1 MARASCTLEPG
12 ACDELLKMHVPS
24 LEDSA
29 WKNDD
34 YEVVVAKYMSFLC
47 GCAAQTTRLNSSIVA
62 VSCVRIFGVPG
73 AVGHN
78 FGEAM
83 SHALAHCHIKMIKAT
98 PGKKL
103 SASVYAVIGSFRNS
117 KASRETY

>member
-1 MARASCTLEPG
+1 
-12 ACDELLKMHVPS
+12 MHVPS

-62 VSCVRIFGVPG
+62 ASCVRVFGVPG
-73 AVGHN
+73 AVGQN
-78 FGEAM
+78 CGEAM
-83 SHALAHCHIKMIKAT
+83 AHALSYCYGKKNKAT
-98 PGKKL
+98 SGKKT
-103 SASVYAVIGSFRNS
+103 VG
-117 KASRETY
+117 